1 MQTDENEKRRSE
13 TICFPVSN
21 EGPSGPWAQKS
32 LISALFSYC
41 FWSAILDFRKP
52 WF

>member
-41 FWSAILDFRKP
+41 FWSAILDFREP
-52 WF
+52 RF